1 MDKGIKSGEET
12 AGPQLPRHIAIIMD
26 GNGRW
31 ARRRLMP
38 RSIGH
43 RAGMTALRKVV
54 ECCAQLKIPA
64 LTVFAFSTENWRRP
78 KDEINFLMNLLIEYL
93 HKELQEL
100 HSNNIRINILGDYG
114 VLPEK
119 CINELNNALQLTR
132 CNQGMVFNI
141 ALNYGSRFEILQAIR
156 EIAGQVQRGE
166 LSPEQITEDLFN
178 RMLYTRDLPDPDLL
192 IRTAGEMRISNFLL
206 WQIAYTELWI
216 TNRLWPDFTREDLL
230 AAIEDFQ
237 KRDRRFGGLNEK
249 SQDGE
254 YVKN

>member
-1 MDKGIKSGEET
+1 MGKGKEAE
-12 AGPQLPRHIAIIMD
+12 AARDMPRHIAIIMD

-38 RSIGH
+38 RTMGH
-43 RAGMTALRKVV
+43 RAGMTTLKKVV
-54 ECCAQLKIPA
+54 ESCVELKVPV

-78 KDEINFLMNLLIEYL
+78 RDEVNYLMNLLIEFL

-100 HSNNIRINILGDYG
+100 HSNNIQINILGDYK
-114 VLPEK
+114 VLPDK
-119 CINELNNALQLTR
+119 CTNELDSAIQLT
-132 CNQGMVFNI
+132 CNNDGLIFNI
-141 ALNYGSRFEILQAIR
+141 ALNYGSRNEIIQAIR
-156 EIAGQVQRGE
+156 EISRKVERGE
-166 LSPEQITEDLFN
+166 LTPDQITEKLFN
-178 RMLYTRDLPDPDLL
+178 QMLYTRNLPDPDLL

-216 TNRLWPDFTREDLL
+216 TDRLWPDFTRDDLL
-230 AAIEDFQ
+230 AAIEDFR

-249 SQDGE
+249 NQDGK